1 MTVLMVKT
9 LSRCLKFSQMALNIL
24 IRVMLNKKP
33 VYWFDDSTQ
42 KMMWYLI
49 TEWKLFLSKNT
60 CNVSNGFDQV
70 HEQNNCQITVHY

>member
-33 VYWFDDSTQ
+33 VYWFDDYT
-42 KMMWYLI
+42 
-49 TEWKLFLSKNT
+49 KNDVISYYWMET
-60 CNVSNGFDQV
+60 FPFKKYMQRFQWLRSSPRAK
-70 HEQNNCQITVHY
+70 

>member
-1 MTVLMVKT
+1 MTVLMVNT

-42 KMMWYLI
+42 KIMWYLI
-49 TEWKLFLSKNT
+49 TEWKLFL
-60 CNVSNGFDQV
+60 C
-70 HEQNNCQITVHY
+70 